1 MDTRRKKLADA
12 MAVVESGVPTHIEQL
27 QKMLEME
34 QRRRAMEA
42 LGVAPQGAVPQGLM
56 PDDMG
61 GSPTTPLPPFEGEPR
76 GAAPIGPQVGE
87 PAKPVPLP
95 NVRPMDR
102 KIKSR
107 ATLYQLMR

>member
-1 MDTRRKKLADA
+1 MDNRRKKLADA
-12 MAVVESGVPTHIEQL
+12 MAAVEEGAPSHIEQL

-42 LGVAPQGAVPQGLM
+42 LGLVPQSAVSQGLM

-61 GSPTTPLPPFEGEPR
+61 GSPTTPLPPFEGEQR
-76 GAAPIGPQVGE
+76 GATPIGPQVGE
-87 PAKPVPLP
+87 AAKPVPLP

-102 KIKSR
+102 KTKSR